1 MRFRVPA
8 VFLLAVRPVLGTAIG
23 WFANPLDD
31 RVFAPSR
38 PETVSSLGWR
48 PWPTG

>member
-1 MRFRVPA
+1 MTFRVLA

-31 RVFAPSR
+31 PVFAPSR
-38 PETVSSLGWR
+38 LETVPSSGWR
-48 PWPTG
+48 PLPTG